1 MRIRKN
7 NPNQKLVKEAN
18 FFKYRYVNLKTKTKT
33 SWRVNA
39 IYYHLLI
46 LVAICLIVWILYLNS
61 SSIKF
66 ENFENVIEKLKL
78 LFRFDNKSNLTTGE
92 FSTNYTNLF
101 LDSLK
106 LLWITIKF
114 ALTGTFFGFILAL
127 ITAYLSFDKTTNKYL
142 AFIISV
148 FILFLRAIPELVFIT
163 LITGTFRNEL
173 SLLLVYLWFTWLW
186 LHKYYLEMLNSFD
199 LEWYYNSINQG
210 NSKFKAF
217 IKEIFPRIK
226 NRVVAL
232 FIFSFESNIRWS
244 SILGAL
250 SLPGIGLLI
259 NYASKST
266 HLFNQLAIPLT
277 VLMVF
282 ILFLELVNYLF
293 KKHLL
298 EAKTKLVFKQ
308 KNETKAQYYNR
319 LTKNINFNKWITIA
333 IFAFVTIVSI
343 VTLTTTPLW
352 LFNLTSVK
360 EFFKNFFNPDFSK
373 FSFTTNQISQNPILL
388 FWNSFS
394 FAITG
399 IVLCVILTLISI
411 RLQSLS
417 LNKTYQVVIF
427 RSINVFIRLIP
438 VIVIFYI
445 FKAIFDNTVTLLII
459 CIALH
464 QMSSQTKQLV
474 ELVDNLDQQVINNLK
489 LQGYSNNQI
498 FLKYVLP
505 SIKIEFIS
513 LTVFYFELIFRSSI
527 TYSILASQ
535 DLLIGTQITNH
546 LDPRNFHPQIA
557 LAYVWIG
564 TISILI
570 VNLVGKLIVNKI
582 KK

>member
-18 FFKYRYVNLKTKTKT
+18 FFKYRYVNLKTNTKT
-33 SWRVNA
+33 SWKVHA

-360 EFFKNFFNPDFSK
+360 EFLKNFFNPDFSK

>member
-18 FFKYRYVNLKTKTKT
+18 FFKYRYVNLKTNTKT

-106 LLWITIKF
+106 LLWLTIKF

-360 EFFKNFFNPDFSK
+360 EFLKNFFNPDFSK

-564 TISILI
+564 TVSILI